1 MEEELQQLHSVPY
14 VVECGRTD
22 DVRTQLEILELHN
35 KLQIEMRAR
44 IKIRTDL
51 RKAESEI

>member
-1 MEEELQQLHSVPY
+1 MEEELQRLHSVPY

-44 IKIRTDL
+44 IKIRTDM
-51 RKAESEI
+51 RKAEAEI